1 VIFDIRRYK
10 ADLLELAK
18 LAHERNV
25 KINFFTDQWLSPITN
40 FSTHYFSCQIKAP
53 SGWASGVVSLFLIKP
68 LIAAMEE
75 RLWTEASSHLKELEG
90 IFLFYRAV

>member
-25 KINFFTDQWLSPITN
+25 KINFSTDQ
-40 FSTHYFSCQIKAP
+40 
-53 SGWASGVVSLFLIKP
+53 
-68 LIAAMEE
+68 
-75 RLWTEASSHLKELEG
+75 
-90 IFLFYRAV
+90 